1 MVLAQ
6 STHRLPQ
13 LLLRDP
19 AKNFCGLALPAARM
33 LEAQAS
39 AKGAVFGAP
48 DAEVQRDD
56 QIGQT
61 EGESSWTTG
70 SRWSRTGGR

>member
-19 AKNFCGLALPAARM
+19 AENLRGLGLPAAGM

-39 AKGAVFGAP
+39 AKGTVFGAP

-61 EGESSWTTG
+61 A
-70 SRWSRTGGR
+70 GGKLMTAQIPLVQTEQ